1 MAKAVTIRNVP
12 DRIVDELARRAA
24 RRGQSLQQFLR
35 ETLIE
40 EASYAELDERLARI
54 RDWVEDSSIE
64 VDREMIVADLRA
76 DRGQ

>member
-40 EASYAELDERLARI
+40 EASYAELDERLAGI